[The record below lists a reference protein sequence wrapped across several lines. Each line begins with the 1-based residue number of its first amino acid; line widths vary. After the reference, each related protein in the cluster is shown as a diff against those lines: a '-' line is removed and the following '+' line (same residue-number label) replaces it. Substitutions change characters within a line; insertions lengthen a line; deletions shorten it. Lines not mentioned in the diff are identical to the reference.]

1 MLVLWREL
9 RSWIVLCRA
18 YNLMLLLNAHP
29 RYTGPWHLHNFS
41 HFTFHEVTTCR
52 PGQMPASDWS
62 ILPHHWPLIGR
73 HWLSCDPWWQVAAR
87 RRMVVSDSDSSG
99 VTLATSEPLTSGWGH
114 KLAPML
120 WWSVPEPFHGA
131 GMLVSHQGVL
141 GERCQGY
148 IMWRWG

>member
-1 MLVLWREL
+1 MRLYL
-9 RSWIVLCRA
+9 
-18 YNLMLLLNAHP
+18 
-29 RYTGPWHLHNFS
+29 
-41 HFTFHEVTTCR
+41 
-52 PGQMPASDWS
+52 ASDWS

-131 GMLVSHQGVL
+131 GMLVSHQMGE

-148 IMWRWG
+148 MRCGDGDSCGISSRLALSPKLWNCILTVSKALLHSKDLYYNQKNNLRK